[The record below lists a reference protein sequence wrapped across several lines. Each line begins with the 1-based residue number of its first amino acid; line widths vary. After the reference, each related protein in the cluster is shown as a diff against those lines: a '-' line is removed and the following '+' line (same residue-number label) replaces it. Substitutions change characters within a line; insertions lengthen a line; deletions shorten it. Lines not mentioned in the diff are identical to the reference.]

1 MSPSCFGA
9 EPFLVRFACGARV
22 PENKVI
28 LIDGRGRMHYLID
41 GHNLIAKL
49 PDISLE
55 DPYDEA
61 KLVLQLRSWI
71 AAGRNRR
78 ITVIF
83 DGGLPGGEWRQL
95 SNGRLKAIFASEN
108 STADAL
114 LRKRVYQ
121 VKDSGAYTLVSSDR
135 EVLSAAKSRRMR
147 YMTAEQF
154 AQSMAKFKKR
164 HQIKKTETVA
174 DSELEQNLTNE
185 EVAEWLQ
192 MFESAAPIVPPGDD
206 KSADK
211 PHKKPAPIRGS
222 KVAESTVDKPS
233 NRPAVEPADIKS
245 GTHKLNDDEVSEWLE
260 IFGNGDD
267 QTP

>member
-1 MSPSCFGA
+1 
-9 EPFLVRFACGARV
+9 
-22 PENKVI
+22 
-28 LIDGRGRMHYLID
+28 MHYLID

-61 KLVLQLRSWI
+61 KLVLQLRSWM

-95 SNGRLKAIFASEN
+95 SSGRLKAVFSSEN

-121 VKDSGAYTLVSSDR
+121 VQDSGAYTLVSSDR

-154 AQSMAKFKKR
+154 AQSMARSKQR
-164 HQIKKTETVA
+164 YQIKETDAVA
-174 DSELEQNLTNE
+174 ESELDQTLTNE

-192 MFESAAPIVPPGDD
+192 LFESAEPKVPPGGDNSAD
-206 KSADK
+206 TARKKAVPIPGLKSA
-211 PHKKPAPIRGS
+211 
-222 KVAESTVDKPS
+222 ESRIDKPS
-233 NRPAVEPADIKS
+233 NHPAEEPVETKS
-245 GTHKLNDDEVSEWLE
+245 GTRKLNDDEVSEWLE
-260 IFGNGDD
+260 IFGNSDD
-267 QTP
+267 QVP